1 MFVNRRD
8 VQIQWGD
15 CDPANIVYYP
25 RYFAMFDDSTSVL
38 FEAAGFSKQDLVHKY
53 GLVGIPMV
61 DTRSKFYIPSTH
73 GDWITIETKIESIK
87 RSSFEVK
94 HNVYKGDALAIE
106 AFETRVLVG
115 RDAALGIPERNALEF
130 VPKEIGGVPLK
141 VIVLDDGGDPTTA
154 TTNARRFVTESKADI
169 IMGSAL
175 TPPTIAVS
183 NVANEAGIPHFGL
196 APFPITPERMKW
208 SVAMPQ
214 PIPIVGKV
222 LYDHMK
228 AHKVKTVGYIGYS
241 DSYGDLWFN
250 DLKAQGVP
258 MGMTIVDEERFAR
271 PDTSVTGQVLK
282 LVAAN
287 PDAILVGAS
296 GTAAALPQ
304 TELRERG
311 YQGLIYQTHGAASMD
326 FIRIAG
332 KAAEGVLMAS
342 GPVMDPEDQPDGALT
357 KKPGLALNAAYE
369 AKYGPNSRSQFAGH
383 SYDAFELLKRI
394 IPVALK
400 TAKPGTPEFR
410 EAIRQALLSEKDLA
424 ASQGVYNFT
433 EKDRY
438 GVDDRARILLT
449 VKDGKYMMVKEP

>member
-1 MFVNRRD
+1 MRK
-8 VQIQWGD
+8 
-15 CDPANIVYYP
+15 AYL
-25 RYFAMFDDSTSVL
+25 A
-38 FEAAGFSKQDLVHKY
+38 AAGVIAMLASAPALAQ
-53 GLVGIPMV
+53 
-61 DTRSKFYIPSTH
+61 TSE
-73 GDWITIETKIESIK
+73 ITIGITTTTT
-87 RSSFEVK
+87 
-94 HNVYKGDALAIE
+94 GP
-106 AFETRVLVG
+106 G
-115 RDAALGIPERNALEF
+115 AALGIPERNALEF

-196 APFPITPERMKW
+196 APFPVTPERTKW
-208 SVAMPQ
+208 SVVMPQ
-214 PIPIVGKV
+214 PVPIMGKV
-222 LYDHMK
+222 LYEHMK
-228 AHKVKTVGYIGYS
+228 AHNIKTVGYIGYS

-250 DLKAQGVP
+250 DLKNQAVP
-258 MGMTIVDEERFAR
+258 MGITIADEERFAR

-311 YQGLIYQTHGAASMD
+311 YTGLIYQTHGAASMD

-332 KAAEGVLMAS
+332 KAAEGVIMAS
-342 GPVMDPEDQPDGALT
+342 GPVMSPETQDDSALT
-357 KKPGLALNAAYE
+357 KKPGLELNKAYE

-383 SYDAFELLKRI
+383 SFDAFEILKRV

-433 EKDRY
+433 EKDRS
-438 GVDDRARILLT
+438 GLDDRARIILT
-449 VKDGKYMMVKEP
+449 VKDGKYVPAK

>member
-1 MFVNRRD
+1 MKRLFLSAAAIALVSLS
-8 VQIQWGD
+8 GS
-15 CDPANIVYYP
+15 PAI
-25 RYFAMFDDSTSVL
+25 AQTS
-38 FEAAGFSKQDLVHKY
+38 D
-53 GLVGIPMV
+53 
-61 DTRSKFYIPSTH
+61 
-73 GDWITIETKIESIK
+73 ITIGITIITT
-87 RSSFEVK
+87 
-94 HNVYKGDALAIE
+94 GP
-106 AFETRVLVG
+106 G
-115 RDAALGIPERNALEF
+115 AALGIPERNALEF
-130 VPKEIGGVPLK
+130 VPKEIAGYPLK
-141 VIVLDDGGDPTTA
+141 VIVLDDGGDPTNA

-169 IMGSAL
+169 IMGSSS
-175 TPPTIAVS
+175 TPSTIAVA

-196 APFPITPERMKW
+196 APFPVTPERAKW
-208 SVAMPQ
+208 SVDMPQ
-214 PIPIVGKV
+214 SVAIMGKV
-222 LYDHMK
+222 LYAHMK
-228 AHKVKTVGYIGYS
+228 VHNIKTVGYIGYS

-250 DLKAQGVP
+250 DFKNQGVP

-311 YQGLIYQTHGAASMD
+311 YKGLIYQTHGAASMD

-332 KAAEGVLMAS
+332 KAAEGVIMAS
-342 GPVMDPEDQPDGALT
+342 GPVMSPETQPDSALT

-383 SYDAFELLKRI
+383 SYDAFEVLKRV
-394 IPVALK
+394 IPTALK

-410 EAIRQALLSEKDLA
+410 EAIRQAFLSEREIA

-438 GVDDRARILLT
+438 GLDDRSRIILT
-449 VKDGKYMMVKEP
+449 VKDGKYVPAL

>member
-1 MFVNRRD
+1 MKKAFLAAAAVAA
-8 VQIQWGD
+8 IAAAT
-15 CDPANIVYYP
+15 PAL
-25 RYFAMFDDSTSVL
+25 AQTS
-38 FEAAGFSKQDLVHKY
+38 E
-53 GLVGIPMV
+53 
-61 DTRSKFYIPSTH
+61 
-73 GDWITIETKIESIK
+73 ITIGITTSTT
-87 RSSFEVK
+87 
-94 HNVYKGDALAIE
+94 GPA
-106 AFETRVLVG
+106 
-115 RDAALGIPERNALEF
+115 AALGIPERNALEF

-141 VIVLDDGGDPTTA
+141 LIVLDDGGDPTAA

-169 IMGSAL
+169 IMGSAT

-196 APFPITPERMKW
+196 APFPVSPERAKW
-208 SVAMPQ
+208 SVVMPQ
-214 PIPIVGKV
+214 PVPIMGKV
-222 LYDHMK
+222 LYEHMK
-228 AHKVKTVGYIGYS
+228 AHNIKTVGYIGYS

-258 MGMTIVDEERFAR
+258 MGVTIVDEERFAR

-287 PDAILVGAS
+287 PDAVLIGAS

-304 TELRERG
+304 TELRDRG
-311 YQGLIYQTHGAASMD
+311 YKGLIYQTHGAASMD

-332 KAAEGVLMAS
+332 KAAEGVIMAS
-342 GPVMDPEDQPDGALT
+342 GPVMSPETQADSALT
-357 KKPGLALNAAYE
+357 KKPGLALDTAYE

-383 SYDAFELLKRI
+383 SYDAFELLKRV

-410 EAIRQALLSEKDLA
+410 EAIRQALLTEKDMA

-433 EKDRY
+433 EKDRS
-438 GVDDRARILLT
+438 GLDDRARIILT
-449 VKDGKYMMVKEP
+449 VKDGKYVPAQ